1 MLVENLEKLDD
12 ITTLAYIGDA
22 VYELY
27 VRIEVSKLGL
37 YGADKIN
44 KKGVVYANAMNQ
56 AIGIKKIFEELFEEE
71 QRFLKRARNRK
82 VKTKAK
88 NADIGS
94 YKWATAFEALIGSLY
109 IKNDVERMEDI
120 IYKVMGAIDE

>member
-1 MLVENLEKLDD
+1 MLLDGLEKIDD

-44 KKGVVYANAMNQ
+44 KRGVVYANAMNQ
-56 AIGIKKIFEELFEEE
+56 AKGIKKIFEELSEEE
-71 QRFLKRARNRK
+71 QKFLKSARNKK
-82 VKTKAK
+82 VKTKSK

-94 YKWATAFEALIGSLY
+94 YKWATAFEALVGRLY
-109 IKNDVERMEDI
+109 IKNDVDRMEEI